1 MTRTILKKKRHEYLL
16 RKIKQNPFLKDEE
29 LAQACNV
36 SVSTI
41 RFDRAE
47 LGIAEYRERI
57 KSVAEEGLVADTAV
71 GEVLDLN
78 LYHDGISVLKTDD
91 TMTFDGT
98 DIIKGQCIY
107 AFAEN
112 LALSVIDAKAAL
124 VKIANVKYMHEAHA
138 GERLIAKSDVMR
150 VKDGGYI
157 VRVVIKANMNE
168 VVGGKMKIIV
178 DAMGGDNAPMAP
190 VEAAVRA
197 VKELDVE
204 IVLVGKKEVVEKELS
219 AYDYPND
226 KISIANADEVI
237 TNHEEPAKAV
247 RSKKNASVVVAAN
260 MLKKGEGDA
269 MLSMGNTGALLASG
283 LLIVGRIKG
292 ILRPALATLLPS
304 AKGPKMLIDAGA
316 NTNCKPENLVQFGIM
331 GSIYMKNVLGIESP
345 TVGLMSN
352 GEEEGKGDELTKETF
367 PLLKKAPI
375 NFIGN
380 IEGRDVMEGTADVIT
395 CDGFVG
401 NVILKTVEGMGHV
414 VSTKVKNIFMK
425 NLFTKLGAIFVMG
438 GLNEFKQSM
447 DYREYGGA
455 PLLGTKR
462 PVIKGHGSS
471 DGKAVFSAI
480 RQAKKFVE
488 TNLIEEIVNNINCME
503 EKSND

>member
-138 GERLIAKSDVMR
+138 GERLIAMSDVMR

-168 VVGGKMKIIV
+168 VFRGKFSLVMT
-178 DAMGGDNAPMAP
+178 D
-190 VEAAVRA
+190 
-197 VKELDVE
+197 VK
-204 IVLVGKKEVVEKELS
+204 
-219 AYDYPND
+219 
-226 KISIANADEVI
+226 
-237 TNHEEPAKAV
+237 
-247 RSKKNASVVVAAN
+247 
-260 MLKKGEGDA
+260 
-269 MLSMGNTGALLASG
+269 
-283 LLIVGRIKG
+283 
-292 ILRPALATLLPS
+292 
-304 AKGPKMLIDAGA
+304 
-316 NTNCKPENLVQFGIM
+316 
-331 GSIYMKNVLGIESP
+331 
-345 TVGLMSN
+345 
-352 GEEEGKGDELTKETF
+352 
-367 PLLKKAPI
+367 
-375 NFIGN
+375 
-380 IEGRDVMEGTADVIT
+380 
-395 CDGFVG
+395 
-401 NVILKTVEGMGHV
+401 
-414 VSTKVKNIFMK
+414 
-425 NLFTKLGAIFVMG
+425 
-438 GLNEFKQSM
+438 
-447 DYREYGGA
+447 
-455 PLLGTKR
+455 
-462 PVIKGHGSS
+462 
-471 DGKAVFSAI
+471 
-480 RQAKKFVE
+480 
-488 TNLIEEIVNNINCME
+488 
-503 EKSND
+503 

>member
-57 KSVAEEGLVADTAV
+57 KSVAEEGSV

-168 VVGGKMKIIV
+168 VFRGKFSLVMT
-178 DAMGGDNAPMAP
+178 D
-190 VEAAVRA
+190 
-197 VKELDVE
+197 VK
-204 IVLVGKKEVVEKELS
+204 
-219 AYDYPND
+219 
-226 KISIANADEVI
+226 
-237 TNHEEPAKAV
+237 
-247 RSKKNASVVVAAN
+247 
-260 MLKKGEGDA
+260 
-269 MLSMGNTGALLASG
+269 
-283 LLIVGRIKG
+283 
-292 ILRPALATLLPS
+292 
-304 AKGPKMLIDAGA
+304 
-316 NTNCKPENLVQFGIM
+316 
-331 GSIYMKNVLGIESP
+331 
-345 TVGLMSN
+345 
-352 GEEEGKGDELTKETF
+352 
-367 PLLKKAPI
+367 
-375 NFIGN
+375 
-380 IEGRDVMEGTADVIT
+380 
-395 CDGFVG
+395 
-401 NVILKTVEGMGHV
+401 
-414 VSTKVKNIFMK
+414 
-425 NLFTKLGAIFVMG
+425 
-438 GLNEFKQSM
+438 
-447 DYREYGGA
+447 
-455 PLLGTKR
+455 
-462 PVIKGHGSS
+462 
-471 DGKAVFSAI
+471 
-480 RQAKKFVE
+480 
-488 TNLIEEIVNNINCME
+488 
-503 EKSND
+503 

>member
-1 MTRTILKKKRHEYLL
+1 M
-16 RKIKQNPFLKDEE
+16 
-29 LAQACNV
+29 

-124 VKIANVKYMHEAHA
+124 VKVANVKYMHEAHA

-168 VVGGKMKIIV
+168 VFRGKFSLVMTDVEIVGGKMKIIV

-204 IVLVGKKEVVEKELS
+204 IVLVGQKEVVEKELS

-316 NTNCKPENLVQFGIM
+316 NTNCKPEKSCSVRYYGQY
-331 GSIYMKNVLGIESP
+331 IY
-345 TVGLMSN
+345 
-352 GEEEGKGDELTKETF
+352 EECTR
-367 PLLKKAPI
+367 
-375 NFIGN
+375 N
-380 IEGRDVMEGTADVIT
+380 
-395 CDGFVG
+395 
-401 NVILKTVEGMGHV
+401 
-414 VSTKVKNIFMK
+414 
-425 NLFTKLGAIFVMG
+425 
-438 GLNEFKQSM
+438 
-447 DYREYGGA
+447 
-455 PLLGTKR
+455 
-462 PVIKGHGSS
+462 
-471 DGKAVFSAI
+471 
-480 RQAKKFVE
+480 
-488 TNLIEEIVNNINCME
+488 
-503 EKSND
+503 

>member
-112 LALSVIDAKAAL
+112 LAL
-124 VKIANVKYMHEAHA
+124 VKVANVKYMHEAHA

-168 VVGGKMKIIV
+168 VFRGKFSLVMT
-178 DAMGGDNAPMAP
+178 D
-190 VEAAVRA
+190 
-197 VKELDVE
+197 VK
-204 IVLVGKKEVVEKELS
+204 
-219 AYDYPND
+219 
-226 KISIANADEVI
+226 
-237 TNHEEPAKAV
+237 
-247 RSKKNASVVVAAN
+247 
-260 MLKKGEGDA
+260 
-269 MLSMGNTGALLASG
+269 
-283 LLIVGRIKG
+283 
-292 ILRPALATLLPS
+292 
-304 AKGPKMLIDAGA
+304 
-316 NTNCKPENLVQFGIM
+316 
-331 GSIYMKNVLGIESP
+331 
-345 TVGLMSN
+345 
-352 GEEEGKGDELTKETF
+352 
-367 PLLKKAPI
+367 
-375 NFIGN
+375 
-380 IEGRDVMEGTADVIT
+380 
-395 CDGFVG
+395 
-401 NVILKTVEGMGHV
+401 
-414 VSTKVKNIFMK
+414 
-425 NLFTKLGAIFVMG
+425 
-438 GLNEFKQSM
+438 
-447 DYREYGGA
+447 
-455 PLLGTKR
+455 
-462 PVIKGHGSS
+462 
-471 DGKAVFSAI
+471 
-480 RQAKKFVE
+480 
-488 TNLIEEIVNNINCME
+488 
-503 EKSND
+503 